1 MILLSFVLVSILLI
15 VFINLGIFSYRLYKM
30 RPIDTSLVKENIYA
44 IKDGTYTNMFLI
56 KGQEGFIAIDCGK
69 SSLNVAKELVILGI
83 KSEEV
88 KTIFLT
94 HTDVDHIGALSLF
107 PNAKIYISKEEEKMI
122 DGSTVRLF
130 LFMKN
135 SLKFPYETIN
145 NGEVLEV
152 LGVKIKGI
160 LTKGHTLGSMSF
172 IVNEKHLFTG
182 DIMSIKDGEITNEI
196 ELFHMDKKE
205 NRENIKILSKLEG
218 IEDIFTAH
226 YGYSNNFSELFID

>member
-30 RPIDTSLVKENIYA
+30 RPIDTSLVKKNIYA

-69 SSLNVAKELVILGI
+69 SSLNVAKGLDILEI

-122 DGSTVRLF
+122 DGSTVRSF